1 VEKYENSPK
10 VELIYRI
17 IKEYGPIS
25 RNDLSKTTGMGIL
38 TIAKYVDQLILN
50 GKVVESGWD
59 DKTGG
64 RPARLISINPNFG
77 KALGIELGGSYI
89 KWVIS
94 NCVGDIF
101 QSGTINVQ
109 KNEPIKNNLESQIK
123 RILDDN
129 ENIKSIGIASTGIVE
144 TITGTS
150 LCSPQREDLNDFP
163 IKKCLEE
170 KFSLPV
176 YLDDVC
182 RTVAYVEQNHGVA
195 RNLKNFL
202 YFYLD
207 VGIGLSMVLD
217 GKIYRG
223 PFGISGEIGHFI
235 LDENGPSCGCGNRGC
250 LEVFA
255 SISAIVRNA
264 KKFIENGVQSSL
276 HNQEI
281 NIENIINEARKGDKL
296 SYRLITESGERI
308 GAVAAQVI
316 NFTGIPLI
324 IFGGRLKHANQLLIE
339 PIQHIIKKNALSAL
353 SQKLEMKISS
363 LDDWSGALGAS
374 MLSLLEI
381 IQ

>member
-1 VEKYENSPK
+1 MKSLPK
-10 VELIYRI
+10 LELIYRI
-17 IKEYGPIS
+17 IKENGPLS
-25 RNDLSKTTGMGIL
+25 RNDLSKATGIGIL
-38 TIAKYVDQLILN
+38 TVAKFVDRLILE
-50 GKVVESGWD
+50 GKVAENGWD
-59 DKTGG
+59 KKTGG

-77 KALGIELGGSYI
+77 KALGIELGDSYI
-89 KWVIS
+89 NWVIS

-101 QSGTINVQ
+101 QSGTIKVQ
-109 KNEPIKNNLESQIK
+109 KNEPIKKNLEDQIK
-123 RILDDN
+123 NILNDN
-129 ENIKSIGIASTGIVE
+129 ENIKTIGIASTGIVE
-144 TITGTS
+144 TVTGTS
-150 LCSPQREDLNDFP
+150 LCSPQREDLDDFP
-163 IKKCLEE
+163 VKKYLEE
-170 KFSLPV
+170 KFNLPV

-182 RTVAYVEQNHGVA
+182 RTVAYVEQTQGVA

-202 YFYLD
+202 FFYLD

-235 LDENGPSCGCGNRGC
+235 VDENGPSCGCGNRGC

-264 KKFIENGVQSSL
+264 KKYIENGVQSSL

-324 IFGGRLKHANQLLIE
+324 IFVGRLKHANQLLID

-363 LDDWSGALGAS
+363 LDDWSVALGAS
-374 MLSLLEI
+374 MLSLLEV

>member
-1 VEKYENSPK
+1 MKNPPK
-10 VELIYRI
+10 LELIYRI
-17 IKEYGPIS
+17 IKENGPLS
-25 RNDLSKTTGMGIL
+25 RNDLSKATSIGIL
-38 TIAKYVDQLILN
+38 TVAKFIERLILE

-59 DKTGG
+59 KKTGG
-64 RPARLISINPNFG
+64 RPARLISINPDFG

-89 KWVIS
+89 NWVIS

-101 QSGTINVQ
+101 QRGTIKVQ
-109 KNEPIKNNLESQIK
+109 KNEPIKKNLEDQIK
-123 RILDDN
+123 KILNDD

-144 TITGTS
+144 TVTGTS
-150 LCSPQREDLNDFP
+150 LCSPQRDDLNDFP
-163 IKKCLEE
+163 VKKHLEE
-170 KFSLPV
+170 KFNLPV

-182 RTVAYVEQNHGVA
+182 RTVAYVEQNQGVA
-195 RNLKNFL
+195 RSIKNFL

-207 VGIGLSMVLD
+207 VGIGLSIVLD

-235 LDENGPSCGCGNRGC
+235 IDENGPSCGCGNRGC
-250 LEVFA
+250 LEVFTSTA
-255 SISAIVRNA
+255 AIVRNA
-264 KKFIENGVQSSL
+264 RKFIENGVQSSL

-281 NIENIINEARKGDKL
+281 NIENIINEARRGDKL

-324 IFGGRLKHANQLLIE
+324 IFGGRLKHANQLLTE
-339 PIQHIIKKNALSAL
+339 PIQHIIKKNSLSVL

-363 LDDWSGALGAS
+363 LDEWAGALGAS

>member
-1 VEKYENSPK
+1 LKSLPK
-10 VELIYRI
+10 LELIYRI
-17 IKEYGPIS
+17 IKENGPLS
-25 RNDLSKTTGMGIL
+25 RNDLSKATGIGIL
-38 TIAKYVDQLILN
+38 TVAKFVDRLILE
-50 GKVVESGWD
+50 GKVAENGWD
-59 DKTGG
+59 KKTGG

-77 KALGIELGGSYI
+77 KALGIELGDSYI
-89 KWVIS
+89 NWVIS

-101 QSGTINVQ
+101 QSGTIKVQ
-109 KNEPIKNNLESQIK
+109 KNEPIKKNLEDQIK
-123 RILDDN
+123 NILNDN
-129 ENIKSIGIASTGIVE
+129 ENIKTIGIASTGIVE
-144 TITGTS
+144 TVTGTS
-150 LCSPQREDLNDFP
+150 LCSPQREDLDDFP
-163 IKKCLEE
+163 VKKYLEE
-170 KFSLPV
+170 KFNLPV

-182 RTVAYVEQNHGVA
+182 RTVAYVEQTQGVA

-202 YFYLD
+202 FFYLD

-235 LDENGPSCGCGNRGC
+235 VDENGPSCGCGNRGC

-264 KKFIENGVQSSL
+264 KKYIENGVQSSL

-324 IFGGRLKHANQLLIE
+324 IFGGRLKHANQLLID

-374 MLSLLEI
+374 MLSLLEV